1 MAEPVERA
9 RVHVTIGAV
18 ITELPWL
25 IKSLLLTLTSSEA
38 LRVSVCG
45 STEWD
50 ISQNAC
56 VMLQQEDC
64 IILCYC
70 R

>member
-25 IKSLLLTLTSSEA
+25 IKSLLTK
-38 LRVSVCG
+38 LRVRFKKL
-45 STEWD
+45 
-50 ISQNAC
+50 I
-56 VMLQQEDC
+56 
-64 IILCYC
+64 Y